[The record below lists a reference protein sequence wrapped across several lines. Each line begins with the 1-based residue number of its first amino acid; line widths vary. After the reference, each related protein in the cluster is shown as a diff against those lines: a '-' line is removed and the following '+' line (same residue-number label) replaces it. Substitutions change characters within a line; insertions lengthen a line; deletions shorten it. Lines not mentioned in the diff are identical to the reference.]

1 MAAAAYVEAM
11 KPPCA
16 LPTRVEL
23 RPDARQG
30 VDYSQVTPS
39 AAAPTRHARAPR
51 KPPDMP
57 RQSAICASAG
67 EELERSAEEWSHLRV
82 RAPLFASH
90 AAPGA
95 PGARGNVPLL
105 RPCAG
110 APPLDFLP
118 HPDIDLTA
126 SPAPGGRAYADCG
139 GVSSLPGWMHRGWH
153 WQWQSLCS
161 SRNRVISKISLVELV
176 NGVPPPFFGEALPN
190 GLPYKIL

>member
-1 MAAAAYVEAM
+1 ME
-11 KPPCA
+11 
-16 LPTRVEL
+16 
-23 RPDARQG
+23 
-30 VDYSQVTPS
+30 PS
-39 AAAPTRHARAPR
+39 ARPRAPVR
-51 KPPDMP
+51 FA
-57 RQSAICASAG
+57 RGSRGAGRTGECSAASA
-67 EELERSAEEWSHLRV
+67 LR
-82 RAPLFASH
+82 R
-90 AAPGA
+90 
-95 PGARGNVPLL
+95 
-105 RPCAG
+105 C

-176 NGVPPPFFGEALPN
+176 HGVPPPFFGEALPN